1 MEADIADLNEIVGSN
16 ARIRKIMA
24 AELNDVAKKYGQP
37 RRCEILY
44 EVPGSEETA
53 EEEQIPDYPVTLFF
67 TRESYF
73 KKVTEKSLRN
83 SGEHKLK
90 EGDEIIFRKD
100 THNAVEL
107 LVFTDRHQVY
117 KCRAADFPDGKV
129 SQMGE
134 YLPTALGMDEDEKP
148 IFLAVLENGYK
159 GWFLFCF
166 ANGKCAKIPAESY
179 ATKQNRRKLIKA
191 YSDKEALADML
202 YLPEETEIAI
212 RTSAGRLLLVGTAQ
226 IAAKTTKDSA
236 GVAVITLK
244 KNQHISELTLAEKL
258 ELADP
263 HRYRVRS
270 LPAAGAILRQED
282 STEQMSLL

>member
-1 MEADIADLNEIVGSN
+1 
-16 ARIRKIMA
+16 
-24 AELNDVAKKYGQP
+24 
-37 RRCEILY
+37 
-44 EVPGSEETA
+44 
-53 EEEQIPDYPVTLFF
+53 
-67 TRESYF
+67 
-73 KKVTEKSLRN
+73 
-83 SGEHKLK
+83 
-90 EGDEIIFRKD
+90 
-100 THNAVEL
+100 
-107 LVFTDRHQVY
+107 
-117 KCRAADFPDGKV
+117 
-129 SQMGE
+129 MGE

-244 KNQHISELTLAEKL
+244 KNQHISELTLAE
-258 ELADP
+258 
-263 HRYRVRS
+263 
-270 LPAAGAILRQED
+270 
-282 STEQMSLL
+282 